1 MEIHRRSIGRE
12 ADVNRTWLSVIAVGA
27 LAAACAQ
34 PNPPVP
40 SPAAPISMPVDSSSP
55 PQSSA
60 PGIPPGPMTDNMP
73 PSALDANPMG
83 TPSYVIAP
91 GDPTGRRN
99 SQIQTLMGVVRRDK
113 LDTCVVKY

>member
-1 MEIHRRSIGRE
+1 MAMHRRSIGTE
-12 ADVNRTWLSVIAVGA
+12 ADVTRTWLSIIAVGA

-40 SPAAPISMPVDSSSP
+40 SPAASVTAPVDTGGSP

-60 PGIPPGPMTDNMP
+60 PGVPPGPMTDNMP
-73 PSALDANPMG
+73 PSALDANPPG

-99 SQIQTLMGVVRRDK
+99 SQIPQPGGRPAF
-113 LDTCVVKY
+113 

>member
-1 MEIHRRSIGRE
+1 
-12 ADVNRTWLSVIAVGA
+12 VTRTWLSVIAVGA

-40 SPAAPISMPVDSSSP
+40 SPAAPVTAPVDTGGAP

-60 PGIPPGPMTDNMP
+60 PGQPPGPMTDNMP
-73 PSALDANPMG
+73 PSALDANPPG

-91 GDPTGRRN
+91 GDPTGRRS
-99 SQIQTLMGVVRRDK
+99 SQIPQPGGRPAF
-113 LDTCVVKY
+113 

>member
-1 MEIHRRSIGRE
+1 MT
-12 ADVNRTWLSVIAVGA
+12 RTWFSVIAVGA

-34 PNPPVP
+34 PNPAPVP
-40 SPAAPISMPVDSSSP
+40 SPAAPISMPADTGSP

-60 PGIPPGPMTDNMP
+60 PGPMTDNMP
-73 PSALDANPMG
+73 PSVLDANPMG

-99 SQIQTLMGVVRRDK
+99 AQIQPGGRPAF
-113 LDTCVVKY
+113 

>member
-1 MEIHRRSIGRE
+1 MKTHRRLIGRE
-12 ADVNRTWLSVIAVGA
+12 AYVTRTWLSVIAVGA
-27 LAAACAQ
+27 LVAACAQ

-40 SPAAPISMPVDSSSP
+40 SPTATVVPPVDTGSP
-55 PQSSA
+55 PQSSP

-73 PSALDANPMG
+73 PSALDANPPG

-99 SQIQTLMGVVRRDK
+99 SQIPQPGGRPAF
-113 LDTCVVKY
+113 

>member
-1 MEIHRRSIGRE
+1 MDIHRRSIGRE
-12 ADVNRTWLSVIAVGA
+12 ADVIRTWLSVIAVGA

-40 SPAAPISMPVDSSSP
+40 SPAAPQTTPVDTSGGP
-55 PQSSA
+55 PPSSA
-60 PGIPPGPMTDNMP
+60 PGQPPGQPPGPMTDNMP
-73 PSALDANPMG
+73 PSVLDANPPG

-99 SQIQTLMGVVRRDK
+99 APIPLGGRPAF
-113 LDTCVVKY
+113 

>member
-12 ADVNRTWLSVIAVGA
+12 ADVTRTWLSVIAVGA

-40 SPAAPISMPVDSSSP
+40 SPAATVVPPVDTSGSP
-55 PQSSA
+55 PQGSA
-60 PGIPPGPMTDNMP
+60 SDIPQGPFVGNMP
-73 PSALDANPMG
+73 PSAMNANPPG

-91 GDPTGRRN
+91 GDPAGR
-99 SQIQTLMGVVRRDK
+99 QIPRPGGGPAF
-113 LDTCVVKY
+113 